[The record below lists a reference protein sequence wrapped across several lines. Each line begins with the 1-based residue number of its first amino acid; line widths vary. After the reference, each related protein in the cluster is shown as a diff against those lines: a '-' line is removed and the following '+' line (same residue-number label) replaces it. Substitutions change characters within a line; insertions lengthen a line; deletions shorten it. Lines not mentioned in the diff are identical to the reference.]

1 MAQAAT
7 SRADAGRPRGYR
19 TLENLGWTAAALPE
33 GAYGIVERQLRTVAI
48 GTSLGFHANV
58 PDDAVYRIVRAICE
72 HAERVRRIHPA
83 ASGFDPGVAHRL
95 SRGPLH
101 PGAAKYFREAGL
113 LT

>member
-1 MAQAAT
+1 MPRVVRLDALAGGVGGSWYVLMAGLA
-7 SRADAGRPRGYR
+7 R
-19 TLENLGWTAAALPE
+19 L
-33 GAYGIVERQLRTVAI
+33 
-48 GTSLGFHANV
+48 
-58 PDDAVYRIVRAICE
+58 DAVYRIVRAICE